1 MRKMIG
7 LFLTVTMLAT
17 MIGCSSTTNTTTE
30 GTTTTTPATSTTTT
44 TTTTPADTGTDF
56 PKGNITMVIPQGLG
70 GGSDLIGRSLA
81 AELEK
86 ELGVSVIVEN
96 LDGGSTSIGM
106 QRVADADPDG
116 YTIGMSITNLA
127 TLQTLG
133 YSDLS
138 YQDFEAICAAN
149 YDAAVI
155 MIRTDDDR
163 FSNFEE
169 LIEYC
174 KANPGESNWGTGAAG
189 GMWHLAIMSLC
200 NAADMEVNI
209 VPDST
214 GGVGV
219 AQSLVNGDIDV
230 AVFSPVDCMAQ
241 IDAGQIFPVMS
252 MTPDRMASFPDA
264 PTAAECGYDI
274 VCLATRGFVA
284 PKDTPQEVIDILEAA
299 FLKAEES
306 ESFTTFIANMESNLF
321 WLGSDDYYE
330 FMQEEI
336 DIYVPLLLQSGIVN

>member
-7 LFLTVTMLAT
+7 LFLAATMLTT
-17 MIGCSSTTNTTTE
+17 MVGCGSTDG
-30 GTTTTTPATSTTTT
+30 GTTAATTGGTTAGTTGGTTASTG
-44 TTTTPADTGTDF
+44 DTGVDF
-56 PKGNITMVIPQGLG
+56 PTENITMVIPQGLG
-70 GGSDLIGRSLA
+70 GGSDLIGRTLA
-81 AELEK
+81 TEMEK
-86 ELGVSVIVEN
+86 ELGVSIIVEN
-96 LDGGSTSIGM
+96 LDGGSTAIGM
-106 QRVADADPDG
+106 QRVADAEPDG

-138 YQDFEAICAAN
+138 YKDFEAICAAN

-174 KANPGESNWGTGAAG
+174 KAHPGESNWGTGAAG

-209 VPDST
+209 VPNS
-214 GGVGV
+214 GGGIGVG
-219 AQSLVNGDIDV
+219 QSLVNGDIDV

-284 PKDTPQEVIDILEAA
+284 PKGTPKEVIEVLEAA
-299 FLKAEES
+299 FEKAENS
-306 ESFTTFIANMESNLF
+306 QAFGDFIGNMESNLF
-321 WLGSDDYYE
+321 WLGAEDYCE

-336 DIYVPLLLQSGIVN
+336 DIYVPLLEQSGIVQ